1 MPSVGPTLRFTQ
13 RFLVLFPVI
22 DAPDAAHDPGIAV
35 ALARAA
41 GVNRDT
47 VSELSAPSGARILVG
62 VASWTDPSMTAPGVF
77 YPDGVSRPEARLRYY
92 ASRFPL
98 VEVDS
103 TYYAIPARRMAEL
116 WIERTPDGFVFDV
129 KAHALMTGQPSE
141 VSRLPKEI
149 RDALPPALAKKPR
162 IYANE
167 LPDEIRAAIWRS
179 FLDALEPLR
188 EKGRLGAIL
197 MQYPR
202 WVGPSRANAALIE
215 DARSRL
221 EGWRAAVEFRNR
233 AWFDERTRPRTL
245 SLLRRNDLAYVAVDS
260 PPGFESSVPAIG
272 EATSPRLAVV
282 RFHGRNTDTW
292 EAKVT
297 QVSQRF
303 RYLYDETQLRE
314 WLPMIG
320 AISEQTEEVH
330 LVFNN
335 CYGNYGTTNALEMAG
350 MLMKEWGVG
359 SV

>member
-1 MPSVGPTLRFTQ
+1 MPSVGPTIRFTQ
-13 RFLVLFPVI
+13 RFRILFRVI
-22 DAPDAAHDPGIAV
+22 DAFHDPGIAV
-35 ALARAA
+35 ALARSAA
-41 GVNRDT
+41 VDRDT
-47 VSELSAPSGARILVG
+47 VVELSAPGGARILVG

-77 YPDGVSRPEARLRYY
+77 YPDGVTKPETRLRYY
-92 ASRFPL
+92 ASRFPI

-103 TYYAIPARRMAEL
+103 TYYAIPARRIAEL
-116 WIERTPDGFVFDV
+116 WTERTPDGFVFDV

-149 RDALPPALAKKPR
+149 RNALPADLAKRPR
-162 IYANE
+162 IYANDLSDE
-167 LPDEIRAAIWRS
+167 LRDTVWNS
-179 FLDALEPLR
+179 FLEALVPLR
-188 EKGRLGAIL
+188 DSGRMGAIL

-202 WVGPSRANAALIE
+202 WIGPSRANAALIE

-245 SLLRRNDLAYVAVDS
+245 ALLRRNELAYVCVDS
-260 PPGFESSVPAIG
+260 PPGFESSVPPVA

-292 EAKVT
+292 EAKVA

-314 WLPMIG
+314 WVPMIR

-350 MLMKEWGVG
+350 MLAQARW
-359 SV
+359 

>member
-1 MPSVGPTLRFTQ
+1 
-13 RFLVLFPVI
+13 
-22 DAPDAAHDPGIAV
+22 
-35 ALARAA
+35 
-41 GVNRDT
+41 
-47 VSELSAPSGARILVG
+47 
-62 VASWTDPSMTAPGVF
+62 MTAPGVF
-77 YPDGVSRPEARLRYY
+77 YPDGVTKPEARLRYY
-92 ASRFPL
+92 ASRFPI

-116 WIERTPDGFVFDV
+116 WNERTPDGFVFDV

-149 RDALPPALAKKPR
+149 RDAVWK
-162 IYANE
+162 I
-167 LPDEIRAAIWRS
+167 

-188 EKGRLGAIL
+188 DSGRLGGIL
-197 MQYPR
+197 LQYPR
-202 WVGPSRANAALIE
+202 WVGPSRANAAMIE

-221 EGWRAAVEFRNR
+221 EGWHAAVEFRNR

-245 SLLRRNDLAYVAVDS
+245 ALLRRNELAYVSVDS
-260 PPGFESSVPAIG
+260 PPGFESSVPAIA
-272 EATSPRLAVV
+272 EATSPKLAIV

-292 EAKVT
+292 EAKVA

-314 WLPMIG
+314 WLPMIR

-350 MLMKEWGVG
+350 MLMREWGVG
-359 SV
+359 GG

>member
-1 MPSVGPTLRFTQ
+1 
-13 RFLVLFPVI
+13 
-22 DAPDAAHDPGIAV
+22 
-35 ALARAA
+35 
-41 GVNRDT
+41 
-47 VSELSAPSGARILVG
+47 
-62 VASWTDPSMTAPGVF
+62 MTAPGVF
-77 YPDGVSRPEARLRYY
+77 YPDGVTKPESRLRFY

-103 TYYAIPARRMAEL
+103 TYYAIPARKMAEL
-116 WIERTPDGFVFDV
+116 WSERTPEGFTFDV

-141 VSRLPKEI
+141 VSRLPKEL
-149 RDALPPALAKKPR
+149 RSALPASLAKKAR

-167 LPDEIRAAIWRS
+167 LPDEIRDAVWSS

-188 EKGRLGAIL
+188 ESGRVGAIL
-197 MQYPR
+197 LQYPR

-215 DARSRL
+215 DARVRL
-221 EGWRAAVEFRNR
+221 AGWRTAVEFRNR
-233 AWFDERTRPRTL
+233 AWFDERTRQRTL
-245 SLLRRNDLAYVAVDS
+245 DLLRRNELAYVCVDS
-260 PPGFESSVPAIG
+260 PPGFESSVPPVP

-303 RYLYDETQLRE
+303 RYLYDETELRE
-314 WLPMIG
+314 WLPMIR

-335 CYGNYGTTNALEMAG
+335 CYGNYATTNAFEMAG
-350 MLMKEWGVG
+350 LLTQTGIVRG
-359 SV
+359 